1 MSKYARQYCQSQ
13 IVFRH
18 HKSSQKLWN
27 RTIPYCIMILWVI
40 YKFLNQIKYVKC
52 GKMVRYYSFWSDQK
66 FWYPNIPNRNRSKKK
81 WISFENFPRCNSK
94 FQPNATSNA
103 TAGYITSPVRITLNS
118 SKIRLAIKCFHSPW
132 RKQQKIS
139 WSQKKILVALCRR
152 QNFSVGCF
160 LLSSTKKKKLRRFYM
175 RWLCTEVSTFLFTF
189 DLDDTYGSL
198 NIWL

>member
-1 MSKYARQYCQSQ
+1 M
-13 IVFRH
+13 
-18 HKSSQKLWN
+18 
-27 RTIPYCIMILWVI
+27 
-40 YKFLNQIKYVKC
+40 KYVKC
-52 GKMVRYYSFWSDQK
+52 GKMVRYYSVWSDQK

-103 TAGYITSPVRITLNS
+103 TAGYITSPVRIPLNS

-160 LLSSTKKKKLRRFYM
+160 LLSSTKKKKLTRFYM

-198 NIWL
+198 NIWLEMPQKDNVQFPDNNASLIKALKTTKRFSETSTSNDLIWRS